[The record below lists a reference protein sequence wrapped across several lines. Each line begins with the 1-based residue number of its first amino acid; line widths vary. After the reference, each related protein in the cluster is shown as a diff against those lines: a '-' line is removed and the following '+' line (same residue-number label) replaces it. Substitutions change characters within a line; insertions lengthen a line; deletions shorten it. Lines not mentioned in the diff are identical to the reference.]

1 MQTQLEDLLNQVS
14 KSPVIDAGD
23 LVSASQLILNAVLTG
38 LKLDRCG
45 IWLFSEGM
53 AGISCFH
60 LMDTLTQATA
70 ENLVLYRKDFPQ
82 YFAALDDERVI
93 AADDAREHQATAE
106 FKEVYLDVLGIT
118 SMLDTPIR
126 HSGKTVGIICSE
138 HRGEKRTWSGDEIVF
153 AGVLSDL
160 FGRAISAREKLD
172 YELQLKDTNLH
183 LEALVEKRTAHLQS
197 TIEQLTALQSQLVES
212 EKMASLGNL
221 VAGVAHEVNTP
232 LGVALTA
239 TTHVKDSLG
248 QLDRQFQNQTITREN
263 LSNFIELSKDALD
276 MAYENLNRAAILIA
290 NFKRTSADQNHFEY
304 ETIEIKDYCKRVVS
318 TLGSITKKKNVH
330 VTIEG
335 NEIQKETYPGAL
347 GQIIT
352 NLITNS
358 CNHAF
363 ECGFENN
370 AKIYLS
376 IVDAENGKV
385 KIEFS
390 DNGQGINAKHLK
402 KIFEPFYTTKRST
415 GGTGLGLSIVHTM
428 VTQNLKGSIDVR
440 SEANKGTCFTIVF

>member
-14 KSPVIDAGD
+14 KSPLIDAGD
-23 LVSASQLILNAVLTG
+23 LVSASELILQAVLSG

-45 IWLFSEGM
+45 IWLFADDN
-53 AGISCFH
+53 AGIRCFH
-60 LMDTLTQATA
+60 LIDTLTKATA

-82 YFAALDDERVI
+82 YFTALDAERVI
-93 AADDAREHQATAE
+93 AAHDAREDSATVE

-138 HRGEKRTWSGDEIVF
+138 HRGLARTWSGDEIVF

-172 YELQLKDTNLH
+172 YEKQLKESNQQ
-183 LEALVEKRTAHLQS
+183 LEELVQKRTAHLEA
-197 TIEQLTALQSQLVES
+197 TIEKMQSLQSQLVES

-239 TTHVKDSLG
+239 TTHVKDSLSK
-248 QLDRQFQNQTITREN
+248 LDKQFQTQSMTREN
-263 LSNFIELSKDALD
+263 LSNFIELSHDALE
-276 MAYENLNRAAILIA
+276 MAYANLNRAAILIS

-304 ETIEIKDYCKRVVS
+304 ETIEIKDYCNRVVS

-335 NEIQKETYPGAL
+335 NEIKKETYPGAL

-352 NLITNS
+352 NLISNS
-358 CNHAF
+358 CLHAF
-363 ECGFENN
+363 ECGFEKN
-370 AKIYLS
+370 AKIHLC
-376 IVDAENGKV
+376 IAEAENGKV

-390 DNGQGINAKHLK
+390 DNGQGIDAKHLK

-428 VTQNLKGSIDVR
+428 VTQNLKGSIDVQ
-440 SEANKGTCFTIVF
+440 SEASNGTRFTIVF